1 MNNLIS
7 KNLIVV
13 DIKSNIY
20 EVADTMK
27 RYDVGFV
34 PVSDNN
40 KIVGVLT
47 DRDIVTK
54 IVANKDEL
62 IESYISKPISIDLN
76 DSIEDALKLMSKHK
90 IKRLL
95 VSSDN
100 KLVGILSI
108 SDLLNTDCNYIE
120 AIKEIFEINKN
131 DDTYI
136 TKVDEFY
143 L

>member
-76 DSIEDALKLMSKHK
+76 DSIENALTLMSKHK

-95 VSSDN
+95 FSINN

-108 SDLLNTDCNYIE
+108 SDLLNTDYNYIK

>member
-62 IESYISKPISIDLN
+62 IESYINKPISIDLN
-76 DSIEDALKLMSKHK
+76 DSIENALTLMSKHK

-95 VSSDN
+95 VSSNN

-108 SDLLNTDCNYIE
+108 SDLLNTDYNYIK

>member
-76 DSIEDALKLMSKHK
+76 DSIENALTLMSKHK

-108 SDLLNTDCNYIE
+108 SDLLNTDCNYIK

>member
-1 MNNLIS
+1 
-7 KNLIVV
+7 
-13 DIKSNIY
+13 
-20 EVADTMK
+20 
-27 RYDVGFV
+27 
-34 PVSDNN
+34 
-40 KIVGVLT
+40 
-47 DRDIVTK
+47 
-54 IVANKDEL
+54 
-62 IESYISKPISIDLN
+62 
-76 DSIEDALKLMSKHK
+76 MSKHK

-95 VSSDN
+95 VSSNN

-108 SDLLNTDCNYIE
+108 SDLLNTDYNYIK

>member
-1 MNNLIS
+1 MNNLFL

-76 DSIEDALKLMSKHK
+76 DSIENALTLMSKHK

>member
-76 DSIEDALKLMSKHK
+76 DSIENALTLMSKHK

-95 VSSDN
+95 VSSNN

-108 SDLLNTDCNYIE
+108 SDLLNTDYNYIK

>member
-62 IESYISKPISIDLN
+62 IESYINKPISIDLN
-76 DSIEDALKLMSKHK
+76 DSIENALTLMSKHK

-95 VSSDN
+95 VSSNN

-108 SDLLNTDCNYIE
+108 SDLLNTDYNYIK
-120 AIKEIFEINKN
+120 AIKEIVALYRTISTVERNIWNK
-131 DDTYI
+131 
-136 TKVDEFY
+136 
-143 L
+143 

>member
-7 KNLIVV
+7 KDLIVV

-76 DSIEDALKLMSKHK
+76 DSIENALTLMSKHK

-95 VSSDN
+95 VSSNN

-108 SDLLNTDCNYIE
+108 SDLLNTDYNYIK

>member
-76 DSIEDALKLMSKHK
+76 DSIENALTLMSKHK

-95 VSSDN
+95 VSSNN

-108 SDLLNTDCNYIE
+108 SDLLNTDCNYIK

>member
-76 DSIEDALKLMSKHK
+76 DSIENALTLMSKHK

-95 VSSDN
+95 VSSN
-100 KLVGILSI
+100 NRLVGILSI

>member
-76 DSIEDALKLMSKHK
+76 DSIENALTLMSKHK

-108 SDLLNTDCNYIE
+108 SDLLNTDCNYIKT
-120 AIKEIFEINKN
+120 IKEIFEINKN

>member
-13 DIKSNIY
+13 DSKSNIY

>member
-76 DSIEDALKLMSKHK
+76 DSIENALTLMSKHK

-108 SDLLNTDCNYIE
+108 SNLLNTDCNYIE

>member
-76 DSIEDALKLMSKHK
+76 DSIENALTLMSKHK

-95 VSSDN
+95 VSSNN

>member
-62 IESYISKPISIDLN
+62 IESYINKPISIDLN
-76 DSIEDALKLMSKHK
+76 DSIENALTLMSKHK

-95 VSSDN
+95 VSSNN

-108 SDLLNTDCNYIE
+108 SDLLNTDCNYIK

>member
-76 DSIEDALKLMSKHK
+76 DSIENALTLMSKHK

-120 AIKEIFEINKN
+120 TIKEIFEINKN

>member
-76 DSIEDALKLMSKHK
+76 DSIENALTLMSKHK

-95 VSSDN
+95 VSSNN

-108 SDLLNTDCNYIE
+108 SDLLNTDCNCQI
-120 AIKEIFEINKN
+120 
-131 DDTYI
+131 
-136 TKVDEFY
+136 
-143 L
+143 

>member
-27 RYDVGFV
+27 KYDVGFV

-76 DSIEDALKLMSKHK
+76 DSIENALTLMSKHK

>member
-76 DSIEDALKLMSKHK
+76 DSIENALTLMSKHK

-131 DDTYI
+131 DATYI

>member
-76 DSIEDALKLMSKHK
+76 DSIENALTLMSKHK

-108 SDLLNTDCNYIE
+108 SDLLNTDYNYIE

>member
-76 DSIEDALKLMSKHK
+76 DSIENALTLMSKHK